1 MSGYNV
7 VVIDA
12 VLQES
17 VVQGRPFQ
25 IPYLGITTAEETCS
39 QETQDQKQKP
49 VLSNFSVFPLF
60 TNIITTISLFRH

>member
-1 MSGYNV
+1 MYIPISLLDSMLMSGYNV

-39 QETQDQKQKP
+39 QETQTKSKN
-49 VLSNFSVFPLF
+49 LY
-60 TNIITTISLFRH
+60 